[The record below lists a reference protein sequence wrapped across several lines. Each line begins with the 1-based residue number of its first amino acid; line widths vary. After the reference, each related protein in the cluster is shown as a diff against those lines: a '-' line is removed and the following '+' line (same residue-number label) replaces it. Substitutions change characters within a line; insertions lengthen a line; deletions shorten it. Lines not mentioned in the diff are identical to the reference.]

1 MIAFTELALA
11 AYCPRKLY
19 YRRQNDEFE
28 RAAQPGFELAFRYPS
43 LLDAATDLTEE
54 PIAVSPSCFR
64 ENLRSARRRVDRFD
78 ELCSPTRRSV
88 YLAGT
93 DAHGV
98 AHKLLANPPAPSIV
112 SVGTPPSTGV
122 WEPHAVRAVGAAK
135 ALAYER
141 EMRIETAYVEYA
153 THGVIREFEITGRR
167 RAQYRRA
174 VRTVETLGDP
184 PPRLQQRTKC
194 NSCEY
199 RESCGVRTESL
210 FTRLF
215 G

>member
-11 AYCPRKLY
+11 TYCPRKLY
-19 YRRQNDEFE
+19 YRRKNDDFE
-28 RAAQPGFELAFRYPS
+28 APDQPGFELAFRYPS
-43 LLDAATDLTEE
+43 LLDAATDLTDE
-54 PIAVSPSCFR
+54 PIAISPASFR
-64 ENLRSARRRVDRFD
+64 KNLRRTRRRVDRFD
-78 ELCSPTRRSV
+78 ELCSPARRSV
-88 YLAGT
+88 YLAGR

-98 AHKLLANPPAPSIV
+98 AHKLLADPPAPSIV

-122 WEPHAVRAVGAAK
+122 WEPHAVRAVAATK

-141 EMRIETAYVEYA
+141 ETKIETAYVEYA
-153 THGVIREFEITGRR
+153 THGLIRELEITGRR

-194 NSCEY
+194 RSCAY